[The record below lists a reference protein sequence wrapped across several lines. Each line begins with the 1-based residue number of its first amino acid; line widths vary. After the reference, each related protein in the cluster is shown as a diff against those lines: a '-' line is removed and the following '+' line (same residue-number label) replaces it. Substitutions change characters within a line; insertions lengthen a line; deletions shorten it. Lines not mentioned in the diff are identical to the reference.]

1 MKEILRDRTYLWLQ
15 GLSIAAAL
23 LYLLSTNTYHNTL
36 IFLSWLSVLGLFLAC
51 TIRSAMKKG
60 WMMTSLNLAMVILFF
75 MSLMV
80 LPYRI

>member
-51 TIRSAMKKG
+51 TIRSAIKKR

>member
-1 MKEILRDRTYLWLQ
+1 MTAPTFGCKDCRLPPPS
-15 GLSIAAAL
+15 SI
-23 LYLLSTNTYHNTL
+23 LSTNTYHNTL

-51 TIRSAMKKG
+51 TIRSAMKKR